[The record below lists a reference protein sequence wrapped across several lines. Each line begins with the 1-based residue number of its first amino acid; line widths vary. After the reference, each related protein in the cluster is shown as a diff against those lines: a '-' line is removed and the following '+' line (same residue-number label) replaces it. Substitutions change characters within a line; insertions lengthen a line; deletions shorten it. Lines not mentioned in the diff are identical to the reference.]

1 MKREEGSYLV
11 GVTVENKPG
20 VLYRIS
26 NMFSR
31 RDFNIESISVGSS
44 EQEDVARM
52 TIAVNG
58 DERTFEQVVK
68 NLKKMI
74 DVIKVSEL
82 DPANSVV
89 RELALVKVNT
99 PSSRERLDIIHYV
112 DIFRGHA
119 IDVSSDSITIELT
132 GSPDKISAFVNSMKP
147 FGIKE
152 VARTGVTALPRGS
165 KSTKT
170 ERKR

>member
-1 MKREEGSYLV
+1 MNREKESHLI

-44 EQEDVARM
+44 EQENISRM

-74 DVIKVSEL
+74 DVIKVTEL

-99 PSSRERLDIIHYV
+99 PSSTERLDVIHYV

-132 GSPDKISAFVNSMKP
+132 GSPDKISAFVNSMKT

-152 VARTGVTALPRGS
+152 VARTGMTALPRGS
-165 KSTKT
+165 KPTKT
-170 ERKR
+170 ERRI

>member
-1 MKREEGSYLV
+1 MKREQESHV
-11 GVTVENKPG
+11 IGVTVENKPG

-44 EQEDVARM
+44 EQENISRM

-74 DVIKVSEL
+74 DVIKVTEL
-82 DPANSVV
+82 DPANSVI

-99 PSSRERLDIIHYV
+99 PSSTERLDIIHYV

-132 GSPDKISAFVNSMKP
+132 GSPDKISAFVNSMKT

-152 VARTGVTALPRGS
+152 VARTGMTALPRGS
-165 KSTKT
+165 KPQKT
-170 ERKR
+170 ERRI

>member
-1 MKREEGSYLV
+1 MNREKESHLI

-44 EQEDVARM
+44 EQENISRM

-74 DVIKVSEL
+74 DVIKVTEL
-82 DPANSVV
+82 DPANSVI

-99 PSSRERLDIIHYV
+99 PSSTERLDIIHYV

-132 GSPDKISAFVNSMKP
+132 GSPDKISAFVNSMKT

-152 VARTGVTALPRGS
+152 VARTGMTALPRGS
-165 KSTKT
+165 KPTKT
-170 ERKR
+170 ERRI

>member
-1 MKREEGSYLV
+1 MKREEGSYLI

-99 PSSRERLDIIHYV
+99 PSSR
-112 DIFRGHA
+112 
-119 IDVSSDSITIELT
+119 
-132 GSPDKISAFVNSMKP
+132 
-147 FGIKE
+147 
-152 VARTGVTALPRGS
+152 
-165 KSTKT
+165 
-170 ERKR
+170 

>member
-1 MKREEGSYLV
+1 MKREERSNLIGI
-11 GVTVENKPG
+11 TVENKPG

-31 RDFNIESISVGSS
+31 RDFNIESISVGPS
-44 EQEDVARM
+44 EQECFARM
-52 TIAVNG
+52 TIAVSG

-82 DPANSVV
+82 DPANSVI
-89 RELALVKVNT
+89 REMALVKVNT

-112 DIFRGHA
+112 DIFRGHVV
-119 IDVSSDSITIELT
+119 DVSSDSITIELT

-152 VARTGVTALPRGS
+152 VARTGVTALPRGL

-170 ERKR
+170 ERKL